1 MSSAR
6 PWLEEY
12 NDRRYRR
19 RHKSSKYRSI
29 STTPDAWS
37 SALSAGTIPFEEGAP
52 RGETLQAKTRKLST
66 DIEFGSAYGGHAPS
80 SRLEPTSQPVSDGAK
95 NSAPV
100 TTDNSKRS
108 RKKPRKPKSSAKSSQ
123 GPASTIQSSMKTDSV
138 ADRSTRQPTKDR
150 ATFASYDQSRFTGS
164 VGTLVAELEKSATD
178 IESLLYSARD
188 TAAEYRYLQQESQR
202 FKPWKDYTA
211 DTGADWDTAKSS
223 LLRDM
228 QSLKKKG
235 ESAGGWGSVATSTMH
250 QAIASLNTFLDRS
263 QQPEMTQKYT
273 TMNSSAS
280 ATSVEAQTIDSRA
293 AKRARKQ
300 ASGASTKKKKGQ
312 KKKQA
317 A

>member
-1 MSSAR
+1 MSNAR

-19 RHKSSKYRSI
+19 GHTSSKYRSI

-37 SALSAGTIPFEEGAP
+37 SALSAGIIPLEEGAP
-52 RGETLQAKTRKLST
+52 RGKTLQAKTRKQST
-66 DIEFGSAYGGHAPS
+66 DSESGSAYRGYAPS
-80 SRLEPTSQPVSDGAK
+80 STLKPTSQPISDGAK
-95 NSAPV
+95 DSAPM
-100 TTDNSKRS
+100 TTDNSERS

-138 ADRSTRQPTKDR
+138 ADRSTRQPKKDR
-150 ATFASYDQSRFTGS
+150 ATFAPYDQSRFTSSGR
-164 VGTLVAELEKSATD
+164 TLIAELEKSATD
-178 IESLLYSARD
+178 IESLLYSTRD
-188 TAAEYRYLQQESQR
+188 TAAEYRYLQQESPK

-223 LLRDM
+223 LLSDM
-228 QSLKKKG
+228 QSLKKEG

-250 QAIASLNTFLDRS
+250 QAIASLNTFLNRS
-263 QQPEMTQKYT
+263 QQPEMTPEYT
-273 TMNSSAS
+273 AMNSAT
-280 ATSVEAQTIDSRA
+280 TSVDAQTIDPRE
-293 AKRARKQ
+293 AKRAKKQ